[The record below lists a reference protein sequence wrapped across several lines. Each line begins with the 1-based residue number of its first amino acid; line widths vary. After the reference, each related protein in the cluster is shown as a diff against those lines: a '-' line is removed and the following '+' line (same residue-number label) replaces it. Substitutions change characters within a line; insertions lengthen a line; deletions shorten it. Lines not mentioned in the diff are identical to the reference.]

1 MFFPLTVVTI
11 CRLSV
16 SGRFRSSGG
25 RKSLIPPFDLGY
37 CTPQRS
43 SLYNPP
49 MLLKGNPRL
58 RLIIVLGSGVLLVF
72 ALLGALQAFN
82 TSKVSFLN
90 PDTTAETLA
99 FTGLTVVLF
108 LMLIALLVL
117 LSRNLLK
124 LYADQGSRALGTR
137 LRNRMVLGA
146 VLIALT
152 PAAFMFLFSFFLMNR
167 TVDRWFSPNTSEL
180 WRDSSRVVIEL
191 AQYVAGNARG
201 EAESIADSGASEKG
215 GAALTDVLNSHRTTL
230 DDGFV
235 IIYGKDHRVLA
246 NFHAPP
252 NTSSASLIPWLDEK
266 SEPGETV
273 KPIPLNGLLY
283 PELFIAAQRNDQPIL
298 RIGDREFALGMAIS
312 PGGNVVVAALPM
324 PQGLSLTTSRIR
336 KGAIEYWS
344 LFRLR
349 NQIRSPFLLLLLLVT
364 VFVFFSSV
372 WLAMFLSKQ
381 ITRPVSALADAM
393 DEIAKGKYEQR
404 VELLSNA
411 EMAELV
417 RSFNHMAADLETS
430 RQMAESSSAQL
441 TAANQ
446 ALEERRRELETILE
460 TIPSGVVT
468 LNEAGTVLQA
478 NRAFGFLMGQRP
490 DAALQGQPFELLLP
504 AECAEEVAALI
515 RRSHR
520 MGAASTELEL
530 HIRGRNQHLAMTSAR
545 LDLARGKQGTVLV
558 VEDTSDL
565 LRAQRQLAWK
575 EVAQRVAHEIKN
587 PLTPIA
593 LSAERIGK
601 HLDRAQPDSPNII
614 RKCSEVIL
622 SCVSTLRTLVD
633 QFSALA
639 QFPAPQPRACD
650 MNHVA
655 EEALAL
661 FAGRID
667 GITVQRDLAPNLPPV
682 LADPDAIRRALANLI
697 DNAAEAMQGS
707 LLRVLCVG
715 SSLSEDG
722 AAVEVW
728 VSDTGHGLTDEI
740 RERLFLPFYS
750 TKHRGTGLG
759 LSIAAKIIQE
769 HSGTIRAEGN
779 FPKGARFL
787 LRLPLMDSPVLHSA
801 ENLNSESLK
810 EMRS

>member
-1 MFFPLTVVTI
+1 
-11 CRLSV
+11 
-16 SGRFRSSGG
+16 
-25 RKSLIPPFDLGY
+25 
-37 CTPQRS
+37 
-43 SLYNPP
+43 

-58 RLIIVLGSGVLLVF
+58 RLIILLGSAVVLVF

-90 PDTTAETLA
+90 PDTTGETLA

-117 LSRNLLK
+117 LLRNLLK
-124 LYADQGSRALGTR
+124 LYADQGSRALGAR
-137 LRNRMVLGA
+137 LRTRMVVGA

-152 PAAFMFLFSFFLMNR
+152 PAVFMFLFSFFLMNR
-167 TVDRWFSPNTSEL
+167 TIDRWFSPNTSEL
-180 WRDSSRVVIEL
+180 REDSTRVVLEL
-191 AQYVAGNARG
+191 AQYVASNARS
-201 EAESIADSGASEKG
+201 EAESIAQSGAFDANTPIFKNVF
-215 GAALTDVLNSHRTTL
+215 ASHRITL
-230 DDGFV
+230 VGGFV
-235 IIYGKDHRVLA
+235 VIYSKDRRVLS
-246 NFHAPP
+246 NFQAPP
-252 NTSSASLIPWLDEK
+252 NTTAASLIPWLPEKDEQDE
-266 SEPGETV
+266 SVTPV
-273 KPIPLNGLLY
+273 PLNGLFY
-283 PELFIAAQRNDQPIL
+283 PNLFISAQRNDQPIL
-298 RIGDREFALGMAIS
+298 RIGDQEYALGMAVS
-312 PGGNVVVAALPM
+312 AAGNVVVAALPM
-324 PQGLSLTTSRIR
+324 PQGLSQTTGRIR
-336 KGAIEYWS
+336 KGAIEYWK

-349 NQIRSPFLLLLLLVT
+349 KNIRSNFLLLLLLVT
-364 VFVFFSSV
+364 VFVFFTSV

-381 ITRPVSALADAM
+381 ITRPVAALADAM
-393 DEIAKGKYEQR
+393 DEIATGKYEQR
-404 VELLSNA
+404 VELITNG

-430 RQMAESSSAQL
+430 RQMAETSSAQL
-441 TAANQ
+441 TTANQ

-468 LNEAGTVLQA
+468 LDDKRTVLQA
-478 NRAFGFLMGQRP
+478 NRAFSFLMGQRP
-490 DAALQGQPFELLLP
+490 DAGLQGHPFESLLP
-504 AECAEEVAALI
+504 PECVDDLATVI

-520 MGAASTELEL
+520 MGAASTEIEL
-530 HIRGRNQHLAMTSAR
+530 HVRGRNMHLAVTSAR
-545 LDLARGKQGTVLV
+545 LDLAHGKQGTVLV
-558 VEDTSDL
+558 VEDTSEL

-601 HLDRAQPDSPNII
+601 HLDRVQPDSPNVI

-650 MNHVA
+650 MNRIA

-661 FAGRID
+661 FAGRLE
-667 GITVQRDLAPNLPPV
+667 GITVQRDLAPGLPAV
-682 LADPDAIRRALANLI
+682 VADPDAIRRALANLI

-707 LLRVLCVG
+707 LLRVLCIG
-715 SSLSEDG
+715 SALSEDG
-722 AAVEVW
+722 AAVEVS

-759 LSIAAKIIQE
+759 LSIAAKIVQE
-769 HSGTIRAEGN
+769 HSGSIRAESN
-779 FPKGARFL
+779 TPKGARFL
-787 LRLPLMDSPVLHSA
+787 MRIPLMESSGSPIA
-801 ENLNSESLK
+801 EAEPAEFAK